1 MSNKHTA
8 PLLWAHCVKRVCNA
22 VVCIYSSLAACD
34 ATEAATTQPTAPLTH
49 PSGSQHPTRCKSI
62 HGIIDGSL
70 NVHTRLKGQEG
81 RRGGGEEGR
90 RKGGE
95 EGRRGGGEGGEEEG
109 RGGEEGRRRKGG
121 GEEGEGRRG
130 GGK

>member
-1 MSNKHTA
+1 M
-8 PLLWAHCVKRVCNA
+8 
-22 VVCIYSSLAACD
+22 YSSLAACD
-34 ATEAATTQPTAPLTH
+34 ATEEATTQPTAPLTH
-49 PSGSQHPTRCKSI
+49 PSGSQHPTGCKSI

-95 EGRRGGGEGGEEEG
+95 EGRRGGGEGGEG
-109 RGGEEGRRRKGG
+109 RGGGRRR
-121 GEEGEGRRG
+121 GRRG
-130 GGK
+130 GGGREEGRREVGEERRRGGGK